1 MSGPREHSGS
11 RSRSTCPKCG
21 SALSLFRSGDTLVM
35 RFLFCTNP
43 TCDYIESYAS
53 FMASHRLPAPY
64 EEVTTVLENEC
75 REAERVTRYP

>member
-1 MSGPREHSGS
+1 
-11 RSRSTCPKCG
+11 
-21 SALSLFRSGDTLVM
+21 M